1 MEIGLV
7 WYALAV
13 YLATQSPPG
22 ATSGLK
28 AVSGEHVLAKKLH
41 LLGYIGTT
49 PPIAPTAAP
58 HAG

>member
-1 MEIGLV
+1 MSSPRSKALV
-7 WYALAV
+7 PLAPQPPHESEVREVQIVTPKALAP
-13 YLATQSPPG
+13 QP
-22 ATSGLK
+22 
-28 AVSGEHVLAKKLH
+28 